1 MSPLTSGLR
10 MPLFEKQRERLDA
23 KIDELVEHAFDEGW
37 NSVLTILNNVITEKH
52 NAGDRIAVE
61 VLVYAR
67 ARIAGE
73 D

>member
-1 MSPLTSGLR
+1 

-23 KIDELVEHAFDEGW
+23 QLDDLVATAFDEGW
-37 NSVLTILNNVITEKH
+37 NSALGILNNVIVEKH

-67 ARIAGE
+67 SRIAGE